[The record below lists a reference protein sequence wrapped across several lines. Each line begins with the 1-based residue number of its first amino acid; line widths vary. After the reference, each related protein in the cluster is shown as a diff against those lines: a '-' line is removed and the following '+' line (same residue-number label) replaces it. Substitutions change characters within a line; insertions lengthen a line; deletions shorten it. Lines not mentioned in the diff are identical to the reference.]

1 MRLEI
6 LIENEEPRIFP
17 LNKPKILLGSHESCD
32 ICISGS
38 SVSRKHLAILVE
50 GDTYFVTDQGST
62 NGSFMNEERL
72 VPGKKVEFTSFF
84 PIRLGDNMLVSLL
97 SDDDA
102 ANQVSSS
109 FELPSL
115 NEMGTKI
122 SSTPSEPTRAIPLSD
137 LLGAK
142 TEKLIEKRAQTTI
155 KRKAAIKPQ
164 PKKELKDNERMLGT
178 KVLGLLIILGA
189 VFWQFFINRP
199 EEPVAVV
206 ENKTIKKEKVIQVAP
221 PSPQFALVDKDY
233 LVPKSKYVEIK
244 QNINCTTD
252 IEKYFCQSVPRVS
265 ATVQV
270 GSKVYVFIEG
280 NEFYEI
286 AKKLMWETGLQDH
299 DRVELSF
306 RDKFRQQL
314 MFVAFL
320 QYFFK
325 AFPKDFN
332 ASQVQGLDLI
342 FVMNINFDAKT
353 SDFATVAIV
362 PEVLIQLLTKLEVGS
377 FETAKKYGI
386 GTLEKFNDYFLF
398 Y

>member
-32 ICISGS
+32 ICITGS
-38 SVSRKHLAILVE
+38 SVSRKHLSILVE
-50 GDTYFVTDQGST
+50 GDSYFVTDQGST

-72 VPGKKVEFTSFF
+72 VPGQKVEFTSFF
-84 PIRLGDNMLVSLL
+84 PVRLGDNILVSLL

-102 ANQVSSS
+102 AAQISSS
-109 FELPSL
+109 FELSSL
-115 NEMGTKI
+115 NEMAVKTSTT
-122 SSTPSEPTRAIPLSD
+122 SSESTRAIPLSD
-137 LLGAK
+137 LQGAK

-155 KRKAAIKPQ
+155 KRKSAIKPT
-164 PKKELKDNERMLGT
+164 PKKELKDNERMLGA
-178 KVLGLLIILGA
+178 KVLGLLIILA
-189 VFWQFFINRP
+189 ASFWQFYFNTP
-199 EEPVAVV
+199 DESVAVV
-206 ENKTIKKEKVIQVAP
+206 ENKTIKKKEVVQVVP
-221 PSPQFALVDKDY
+221 PSPQFALVDENY

-244 QNINCTTD
+244 QNISCTTE
-252 IEKYFCQSVPRVS
+252 IEKYFCQSAPRVS

-270 GSKVYVFIEG
+270 GSKVYVFFEG
-280 NEFYEI
+280 SEFYEI

-299 DRVELSF
+299 DRVEASF

-332 ASQVQGLDLI
+332 ASQFQGLDLI
-342 FVMNINFDAKT
+342 FVMNVNFDAKT

-362 PEVLIQLLTKLEVGS
+362 PEVLMQLLTKLEVGA
-377 FETAKKYGI
+377 FDTAKKYGV
-386 GTLEKFNDYFLF
+386 GTLDKFNDYFLF

>member
-1 MRLEI
+1 M
-6 LIENEEPRIFP
+6 
-17 LNKPKILLGSHESCD
+17 
-32 ICISGS
+32 
-38 SVSRKHLAILVE
+38 SRKHLAILVE

-122 SSTPSEPTRAIPLSD
+122 SSTSSEPTRAIPLSD